1 MNGWLFSN
9 YVALSEYIAFKLSQW
24 IFFEKKKHL
33 ERAIV
38 WMYLQPHYDNGILE
52 MFTFQLDNSKNTL
65 GHCFTAKRPE
75 IYFPTFSACFE
86 SQYFLQFGFWL
97 F

>member
-1 MNGWLFSN
+1 MDGFFQIMWHSQNILPLNFLNG
-9 YVALSEYIAFKLSQW
+9 
-24 IFFEKKKHL
+24 FFLKKKKHL